1 MGAAKDAQLAF
12 RDECVV
18 QTLPS
23 GGHAQDAS
31 INSVRPSARHD
42 PGSPR
47 MDAMAPACSPKRC
60 VSLVAALWV
69 SSEPGRIL
77 DYGTEVMHKARAS
90 VTMHAAGNDALI
102 APC

>member
-31 INSVRPSARHD
+31 MHSVRPSARHD

-47 MDAMAPACSPKRC
+47 MDAMAAACGPKRC
-60 VSLVAALWV
+60 MSLVAALWV
-69 SSEPGRIL
+69 SCEPSRIL
-77 DYGTEVMHKARAS
+77 DNGTEIMHKAGAS
-90 VTMHAAGNDALI
+90 VTMHAARNDALI
-102 APC
+102 